1 MLLLQTLID
10 GLILGGIFSLSAVGF
25 SLIFGVLNIVNLA
38 HGMFVIAGAYIAF
51 FLKASF
57 GVDPLLSLP
66 IVFCVLA
73 AFGYV
78 GQTTLIQYV
87 IRRGTLINSLLV
99 TFGVGLV
106 LQNAIVL
113 VLGPDIR
120 TLDSRWSF
128 SSLRLGPLV
137 VDGARC
143 TGLLVALVLLAFLW
157 GTLEKSPFG
166 KAIRATAQQ
175 EFAAGLCGVNTAAIY
190 GLTFAL
196 SAGLAGMSGVVVG
209 MIEPFSPTDE
219 GIWTLNAFVV
229 VVLGGIG
236 SPLGA
241 LLGGL
246 LLGLVNTLSSQYI
259 GPESPNVFMFAVL
272 LLTLLVRPNGV
283 LGNAFKGSV

>member
-1 MLLLQTLID
+1 
-10 GLILGGIFSLSAVGF
+10 
-25 SLIFGVLNIVNLA
+25 
-38 HGMFVIAGAYIAF
+38 
-51 FLKASF
+51 
-57 GVDPLLSLP
+57 
-66 IVFCVLA
+66 
-73 AFGYV
+73 
-78 GQTTLIQYV
+78 
-87 IRRGTLINSLLV
+87 
-99 TFGVGLV
+99 
-106 LQNAIVL
+106 
-113 VLGPDIR
+113 
-120 TLDSRWSF
+120 
-128 SSLRLGPLV
+128 
-137 VDGARC
+137 
-143 TGLLVALVLLAFLW
+143 LVALVLLAFLW
-157 GTLEKSPFG
+157 CTLEKSLFG

-196 SAGLAGMSGVVVG
+196 SAGLAGVSGVVIG

-241 LLGGL
+241 LVGGL